1 MKKFT
6 LFGFKFL
13 FDVKKTEE
21 NEEEKFSDKY
31 LLKEKVFY
39 MVIVF
44 FVIAISS
51 KIPILFRNNNYIVG
65 DVVKSDIY
73 SPKTIVFRDR
83 SAKDKIIQDL
93 IEQLDKEYIY
103 SSDAAE
109 IYQNEFDNFHKEIV
123 AIKRGNLKSFDYSG
137 FERKTGKNISEA
149 LVKKLLAED
158 EKFLNGTFENLSKV
172 LSDAYSAGI
181 YKEKNSIR
189 LNEPAKSE
197 IEALNPFERE
207 VIENFLIPNYIYD
220 DVKTKTAIK
229 EKVSQINDQYVEI
242 KAGTLIAK
250 TGEILTERKI
260 SILERLGIF
269 NYKMSVL
276 IIGLNIIFLIVISS
290 IFNVVTVKFY
300 SKEILERNRYRAL
313 LLLTGV
319 TLLIIRLVPNA
330 MIYLLPLDTMLL
342 LSMFITRPRFSIFIT
357 MILLAYMLPI
367 TDYDLKYFTIQSLT
381 ILATGFLSK
390 KMGTRSAIIA
400 TGIQLA
406 ILKILLYLILSFFS
420 VEESFGVALNTI
432 KIFVSG
438 MISGMLT
445 IALLPYFEK
454 TFNILTI
461 FRLIELADLSHPL
474 LRKLSI
480 EAPGTFQHSMM
491 VATLSENAVVE
502 IGGDPVFTR
511 VACYYHDIGKTKRPQ
526 YYVENQ
532 TDGKNL
538 HNEVS
543 PFMSKMIIL
552 AHTKEGAEMAK
563 KYKIPKEIRD
573 IMYEHQ
579 GTTLLA
585 YFYNKV
591 KQENPNIP
599 EEEFRYS
606 GPKPQ
611 TKESAVIMLADSIE
625 AAVRSLDVK
634 DPVKVEEM
642 VRRIVG
648 AKINDNQLS
657 ESNITFKEVEIII
670 NSFLKTFGAIY
681 HERIKYPGQK

>member
-93 IEQLDKEYIY
+93 IEQLDKDYIY

-149 LVKKLLAED
+149 LVKKLLAEN
-158 EKFLNGTFENLSKV
+158 EKILNSTFENLSKV

-220 DVKTKTAIK
+220 DVKTKTAIA
-229 EKVSQINDQYVEI
+229 EKVSQIKDQYVEI

-250 TGEILTERKI
+250 KGEILTERKI

-269 NYKMSVL
+269 NCY
-276 IIGLNIIFLIVISS
+276 F
-290 IFNVVTVKFY
+290 
-300 SKEILERNRYRAL
+300 
-313 LLLTGV
+313 
-319 TLLIIRLVPNA
+319 
-330 MIYLLPLDTMLL
+330 
-342 LSMFITRPRFSIFIT
+342 
-357 MILLAYMLPI
+357 
-367 TDYDLKYFTIQSLT
+367 KYI
-381 ILATGFLSK
+381 
-390 KMGTRSAIIA
+390 
-400 TGIQLA
+400 
-406 ILKILLYLILSFFS
+406 
-420 VEESFGVALNTI
+420 
-432 KIFVSG
+432 
-438 MISGMLT
+438 
-445 IALLPYFEK
+445 
-454 TFNILTI
+454 
-461 FRLIELADLSHPL
+461 
-474 LRKLSI
+474 
-480 EAPGTFQHSMM
+480 
-491 VATLSENAVVE
+491 
-502 IGGDPVFTR
+502 
-511 VACYYHDIGKTKRPQ
+511 
-526 YYVENQ
+526 
-532 TDGKNL
+532 
-538 HNEVS
+538 
-543 PFMSKMIIL
+543 
-552 AHTKEGAEMAK
+552 
-563 KYKIPKEIRD
+563 
-573 IMYEHQ
+573 
-579 GTTLLA
+579 
-585 YFYNKV
+585 
-591 KQENPNIP
+591 
-599 EEEFRYS
+599 
-606 GPKPQ
+606 
-611 TKESAVIMLADSIE
+611 
-625 AAVRSLDVK
+625 
-634 DPVKVEEM
+634 
-642 VRRIVG
+642 
-648 AKINDNQLS
+648 
-657 ESNITFKEVEIII
+657 
-670 NSFLKTFGAIY
+670 
-681 HERIKYPGQK
+681 

>member
-51 KIPILFRNNNYIVG
+51 KIPILFRNNNYMVG

-158 EKFLNGTFENLSKV
+158 EKFLNSTFENLSKV

-269 NYKMSVL
+269 NYKMSAL

-381 ILATGFLSK
+381 ILATGFLNK

-657 ESNITFKEVEIII
+657 DSNITFKEVEIII

>member
-93 IEQLDKEYIY
+93 IEQLDKDYIY

-149 LVKKLLAED
+149 LVKKLLAEN
-158 EKFLNGTFENLSKV
+158 EKFLNSTFENLSKV

-220 DVKTKTAIK
+220 DVKTKTAIA
-229 EKVSQINDQYVEI
+229 EKVSQIKDQYVEI

-250 TGEILTERKI
+250 KGEILTERKI
-260 SILERLGIF
+260 NILERLGIF
-269 NYKMSVL
+269 NYKMSIL

-300 SKEILERNRYRAL
+300 SKEILERNKYRAL

-319 TLLIIRLVPNA
+319 TLLIIRLVPNT

-480 EAPGTFQHSMM
+480 NQ
-491 VATLSENAVVE
+491 
-502 IGGDPVFTR
+502 FT
-511 VACYYHDIGKTKRPQ
+511 D
-526 YYVENQ
+526 
-532 TDGKNL
+532 L
-538 HNEVS
+538 
-543 PFMSKMIIL
+543 KMI
-552 AHTKEGAEMAK
+552 T
-563 KYKIPKEIRD
+563 
-573 IMYEHQ
+573 
-579 GTTLLA
+579 
-585 YFYNKV
+585 N
-591 KQENPNIP
+591 
-599 EEEFRYS
+599 
-606 GPKPQ
+606 
-611 TKESAVIMLADSIE
+611 
-625 AAVRSLDVK
+625 
-634 DPVKVEEM
+634 
-642 VRRIVG
+642 
-648 AKINDNQLS
+648 
-657 ESNITFKEVEIII
+657 
-670 NSFLKTFGAIY
+670 
-681 HERIKYPGQK
+681 